1 MSAAPPPHKTGT
13 VKSQDVEIFYRA
25 FGRPGRTPV
34 VILHGLSYFSYDWI
48 EIAAALA
55 DNREVVALDM
65 RGFGNSTWSPS
76 KSYKVQN
83 FAADILA
90 VMDKLGWTQAV
101 LVGHSMG
108 GRNCTYTAAAHPD
121 RVAKLV
127 LVDFSPTNAKA
138 GSQRVTNTIVDMTL
152 PFKSLDEAM
161 SYFKVDPKNATDRQR
176 ARFEAYLM
184 PHDGGLIPRR
194 DLVFKENFRRI
205 RDEGMKPDHGADLW
219 ECLGKVQ
226 CPTLVLRGRSSDMF
240 APETVDKVKATN
252 KNITLVEVD
261 GGHNIPG
268 ENPEGLKQAV
278 KKFLD

>member
-1 MSAAPPPHKTGT
+1 MPATLPPHKTGT
-13 VKSQDVEIFYRA
+13 VKSGDVEIFYRA
-25 FGRPGRTPV
+25 FGAPGKTPV

-48 EIAAALA
+48 DIAAALA
-55 DNREVVALDM
+55 SDREVVAIDM

-76 KSYKVQN
+76 QSYKVQN

-90 VMDKLGWTQAV
+90 VMDRFGWKQAV

-108 GRNCTYTAAAHPD
+108 GRNCTYTASAHPD
-121 RVAKLV
+121 RVARLV
-127 LVDFSPTNAKA
+127 LVDFSPSNAKA
-138 GSQRVTNTIVDMTL
+138 GSQRVTNTIVDMPKT
-152 PFKSLDEAM
+152 FKSIDEAM
-161 SYFKVDPKNATDRQR
+161 SYFKVDPKTASDKVR

-184 PHDGGLIPRR
+184 PHEGGLIPRR
-194 DLVFKENFRRI
+194 DLYFRENFRKI
-205 RDEGMKPDHGADLW
+205 RDEGLKPNHGADLW

-226 CPTLVLRGRSSDMF
+226 CPTLVLRGKSSDMF

-252 KNITLVEVD
+252 PKITLVEVD

-278 KKFLD
+278 KNFLD

>member
-1 MSAAPPPHKTGT
+1 MPATLPPHKTGT
-13 VKSQDVEIFYRA
+13 VKSQDVEIFFRA
-25 FGRPGRTPV
+25 FGRPGKTPV

-48 EIAAALA
+48 EIADALA
-55 DNREVVALDM
+55 DNREVVVLDM
-65 RGFGNSTWSPS
+65 RGFGNSSWSPS
-76 KSYKVQN
+76 RSYKVQN

-90 VMDKLGWTQAV
+90 VMDKLGWKQAV
-101 LVGHSMG
+101 LIGHSMG
-108 GRNCTYTAAAHPD
+108 GRNCTYTASAHPD

-138 GSQRVTNTIVDMTL
+138 GSQRVTNTIVDMKL
-152 PFKSLDEAM
+152 PFKSVDEAM
-161 SYFKVDPKNATDRQR
+161 SYFKLDPKKATDKQR

-184 PHDGGLIPRR
+184 PHEGGLIPRR
-194 DLVFKENFRRI
+194 DLFFKENFRKI

-226 CPTLVLRGRSSDMF
+226 CPTLVLRGQSSDMF
-240 APETVDKVKATN
+240 APETVDKVKSTN

>member
-1 MSAAPPPHKTGT
+1 MPVTLPPHKTGT

-25 FGRPGRTPV
+25 FGKPGKTPV

-48 EIAAALA
+48 DIADALA
-55 DNREVVALDM
+55 DNREVVAIDM
-65 RGFGNSTWSPS
+65 RGFGNSSWSPT

-83 FAADILA
+83 FSADILA
-90 VMDKLGWTQAV
+90 VMDKFGWKQAV
-101 LVGHSMG
+101 LIGHSMG
-108 GRNCTYTAAAHPD
+108 GRNCTYTASAHPD

-138 GSQRVTNTIVDMTL
+138 GSQRVTNTIVDMKL
-152 PFKSLDEAM
+152 PFKSVDEAM
-161 SYFKVDPKNATDRQR
+161 SYFKVDPKKATDKQR

-184 PHDGGLIPRR
+184 PHEGGLIPRR
-194 DLVFKENFRRI
+194 DLFFRENFRKI

-219 ECLGKVQ
+219 ECLAKVQ
-226 CPTLVLRGRSSDMF
+226 CATLVLRGRSSDMF
-240 APETVDKVKATN
+240 APETVDKVKSTN

>member
-1 MSAAPPPHKTGT
+1 MPVTLPPHRTGT

-25 FGRPGRTPV
+25 FGRPGKTPV

-48 EIAAALA
+48 EIADALA
-55 DNREVVALDM
+55 DNREVVVLDM
-65 RGFGNSTWSPS
+65 RGFGNSSWSPS

-90 VMDKLGWTQAV
+90 VMDKLGWKQAV
-101 LVGHSMG
+101 LIGHSMG
-108 GRNCTYTAAAHPD
+108 GRNCTYTASAHPD
-121 RVAKLV
+121 RVARLV

-161 SYFKVDPKNATDRQR
+161 SYFKVDPKQATDRQR

-184 PHDGGLIPRR
+184 PHEGGLIPRR
-194 DLVFKENFRRI
+194 DLVFKENFRKV
-205 RDEGMKPDHGADLW
+205 RDEGMKQDHGADLW
-219 ECLGKVQ
+219 ECLAKVQ

-240 APETVDKVKATN
+240 APETVDKVKAAN

>member
-1 MSAAPPPHKTGT
+1 MPVALPPHKTGT

-25 FGRPGRTPV
+25 FGKPGKTPM

-48 EIAAALA
+48 DIADALA
-55 DNREVVALDM
+55 DNREVVAIDM
-65 RGFGNSTWSPS
+65 RGFGNSSWSPS

-90 VMDKLGWTQAV
+90 VMDDAGWKQAV
-101 LVGHSMG
+101 LMGHSMG
-108 GRNCTYTAAAHPD
+108 GRNCTYAAATHPG
-121 RVAKLV
+121 RVARLV

-138 GSQRVTNTIVDMTL
+138 GSHRVTNIIADMKL
-152 PFKSLDEAM
+152 PFKSVDDAM
-161 SYFKVDPKNATDRQR
+161 SYFKIDPRKATDRQR

-184 PHDGGLIPRR
+184 PFEGGVIPRR
-194 DLVFKENFRRI
+194 DLAFKENFRKI
-205 RDEGMKPDHGADLW
+205 RDEGMKQDHGADLW
-219 ECLGKVQ
+219 ECLAKVQ

-240 APETVDKVKATN
+240 APETVDKVKAAN

-278 KKFLD
+278 KNFLD

>member
-1 MSAAPPPHKTGT
+1 MPVTLPPHKTGT

-25 FGRPGRTPV
+25 FGKPGKTPV

-48 EIAAALA
+48 DIADALA
-55 DNREVVALDM
+55 DNREVVAIDM
-65 RGFGNSTWSPS
+65 RGFGNSSWSPS

-83 FAADILA
+83 FSADILA
-90 VMDKLGWTQAV
+90 VMDKFGWKQAV
-101 LVGHSMG
+101 LIGHSMG
-108 GRNCTYTAAAHPD
+108 GRNCTYTASAHPD

-138 GSQRVTNTIVDMTL
+138 GSQRVTNTIVDMKL

-161 SYFKVDPKNATDRQR
+161 SYFKVDPKNATDKQR

-184 PHDGGLIPRR
+184 PHEGGLIPRR
-194 DLVFKENFRRI
+194 DLFFKENFRRI

-240 APETVDKVKATN
+240 APETVDKVRSTN